1 MNECNYDELII
12 DYMEDNLTPDQR
24 RDFEAHLAGCPSCA
38 VEMRKLRKLF
48 GMLTEDPVVTPEPN
62 FWREITERA
71 RSEGAERKPILFPK
85 RGFAWWKLAPVLVPA
100 LTVLGFLIFHRPN
113 AKTVEIP
120 IAVENVIRDAGLDRL
135 MLGRIVDDDL
145 VESMDQVERYYET
158 ELDEVI
164 VEMDSMEQG
173 ELIHKISE
181 QYVGKI

>member
-1 MNECNYDELII
+1 MKECNYDILII
-12 DYMEDNLTPDQR
+12 DYLEDNLTPNQR
-24 RDFEAHLAGCPSCA
+24 RDFEAHLAGCSSCA
-38 VEMRKLRKLF
+38 AETQKLRKLF
-48 GMLTEDPVVTPEPN
+48 GMLAEDPVVAPELN
-62 FWREITERA
+62 FWREIEERV
-71 RSEGAERKPILFPK
+71 RSEAVERKPISISK

-100 LTVLGFLIFHRPN
+100 LTVLGFLVFHRPN

-120 IAVENVIRDAGLDRL
+120 IAVENVIRDADLDRL

-145 VESMDQVERYYET
+145 VESMDQVEHYYET

-173 ELIHKISE
+173 ELIQKIAE